1 MKPKFQNKMTVSER
15 NDIMKKIIYTD
26 KDGNRVDITSTQELP
41 IIFNDIFTV
50 CNNEKECLN
59 AKVNLKNIIKTC
71 YKNRV
76 HELNDTT
83 KKK

>member
-1 MKPKFQNKMTVSER
+1 MQKRIFYK
-15 NDIMKKIIYTD
+15 D

-41 IIFNDIFTV
+41 IIFTV

-59 AKVNLKNIIKTC
+59 VKVNLKNIIKTC

-76 HELNDTT
+76 HELNDIT

>member
-1 MKPKFQNKMTVSER
+1 MQKRIFYK
-15 NDIMKKIIYTD
+15 D
-26 KDGNRVDITSTQELP
+26 KDGNRVDITSTQELH

-76 HELNDTT
+76 HELNDIT